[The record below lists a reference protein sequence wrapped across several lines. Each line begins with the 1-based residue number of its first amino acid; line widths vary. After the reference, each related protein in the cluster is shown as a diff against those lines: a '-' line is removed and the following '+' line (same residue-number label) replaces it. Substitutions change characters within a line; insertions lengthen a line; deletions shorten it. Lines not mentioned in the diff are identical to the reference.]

1 MAYTETQL
9 WEIAEGSR
17 LHSSTKGTLA
27 LFALWISIN
36 FAFGWTQHW
45 SFYLLLAT
53 AALGSY
59 FHYRLKTLCDV
70 LRNER
75 EARDIRDA
83 IEARRSRA

>member
-1 MAYTETQL
+1 MPYTETQL

-27 LFALWISIN
+27 LFALWIAID
-36 FAFGWTQHW
+36 FAFGWSQHW
-45 SFYLLLAT
+45 SFYLLLTA

-59 FHYRLKTLCDV
+59 FHYRLKALCDV

-75 EARDIRDA
+75 EVGDIRDA
-83 IEARRSRA
+83 IEARRSRV